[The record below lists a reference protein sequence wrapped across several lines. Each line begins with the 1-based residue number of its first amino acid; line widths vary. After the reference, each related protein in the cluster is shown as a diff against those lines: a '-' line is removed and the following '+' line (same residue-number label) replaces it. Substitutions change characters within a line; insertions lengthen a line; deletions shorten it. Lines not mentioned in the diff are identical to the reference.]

1 MRWHAFAEAC
11 PEIAALAEE
20 RFRHDQLLLV
30 GTIRG
35 DGSPRI
41 SPNECDLAGGELFI
55 GMMWQSRK
63 AVDLA
68 RDPRCVLHS
77 VPSDKDNPG
86 GDVKI
91 SGRAVDIQDAGLRQV
106 YREAIK
112 ARIDWEPEEPNYHC
126 FAMDVD
132 SAAYIV
138 FGDDRRVMT
147 WDAARGL
154 RRLPFPE

>member
-30 GTIRG
+30 GTIPE

-41 SPNECDLAGGELFI
+41 SPNECDLAGGELFV

-86 GDVKI
+86 GDVKLA
-91 SGRAVDIQDAGLRQV
+91 GRAVDIRDAGLRRV
-106 YREAIK
+106 YREEHLVHRSRKIGLICGDALPE
-112 ARIDWEPEEPNYHC
+112 AGCGDGNSEPRITFEFPRAGQRW
-126 FAMDVD
+126 V
-132 SAAYIV
+132 AAEYQ
-138 FGDDRRVMT
+138 
-147 WDAARGL
+147 
-154 RRLPFPE
+154 E